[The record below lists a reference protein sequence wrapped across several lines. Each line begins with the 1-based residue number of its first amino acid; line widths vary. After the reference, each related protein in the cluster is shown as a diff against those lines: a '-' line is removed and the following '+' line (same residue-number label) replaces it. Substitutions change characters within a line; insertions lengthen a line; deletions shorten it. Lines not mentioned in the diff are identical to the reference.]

1 MMLKQLSS
9 RKILYYLAVT
19 VLVFSV
25 FSSSGTFSAEA
36 AGPSL
41 TKTKPTVVIIRAQW
55 CHVCQKLEP
64 TMMDLMKEYGEKLD
78 FVILDVTNDETT
90 SAAAEKAKSLGISSF
105 FEANKKVTSTVA
117 IFKGTKLVFKT
128 AMNTRK
134 EDFVKAFEKVIE

>member
-1 MMLKQLSS
+1 MLKQLSA

-25 FSSSGTFSAEA
+25 FSSSGTLSAEA

-90 SAAAEKAKSLGISSF
+90 STAAEKAKSLGISSF